1 MDWTKS
7 KTILI
12 VALLIADLVL
22 ILFMYDAYRPDENQQ
37 EILKNTIAYMK
48 DRGFT
53 VSGKIPDEEKK
64 MSYLSVKYETVNQDL
79 LKQALDNQTP
89 LESASPS
96 KEEVLALCDS
106 VIRAAGMF
114 SDSMAEDKI
123 VKSDVGWIVTYKTMV
138 DGIPLEKSDIRCE
151 VQNGRVTSVLN
162 EWLEPTGFGSAKKDI
177 LPLAEALMNF
187 TFAIDDSY
195 ANVDLDSSGSIPAGG
210 AASGKANAPGN
221 GSIPAGGIPGKGSI
235 SNLETSPANHK
246 DHIDITDMQVVYW
259 LNPDAF
265 HWLNPDETDTV
276 QPLAENTAY
285 PAWKIT
291 YQVNGGSSQVKYID
305 ALGN

>member
-22 ILFMYDAYRPDENQQ
+22 VLFMYHAYRPDENAQ
-37 EILKNTIAYMK
+37 EILNNTISYMK
-48 DRGFT
+48 DNNFT
-53 VSGKIPDEEKK
+53 VSAPIPDGEQK

-79 LKQALDNQTP
+79 LKKALDNQTP

-96 KEEVLALCDS
+96 KEDVLALCDS

-123 VKSDVGWIVTYKTMV
+123 EKSDVGWIVTYKTMV

-162 EWLEPTGFGSAKKDI
+162 EWLEPTGFGSAKKKI
-177 LPLAEALMNF
+177 LPPAEALMNF
-187 TFAIDDSY
+187 TFIIDDSY
-195 ANVDLDSSGSIPAGG
+195 ANADSGGGSNIPASVS
-210 AASGKANAPGN
+210 ASGKGSASVNAN
-221 GSIPAGGIPGKGSI
+221 SSGKGSA
-235 SNLETSPANHK
+235 SNLETSPADHK

-291 YQVNGGSSQVKYID
+291 YQMNGGTPQVKYID

>member
-22 ILFMYDAYRPDENQQ
+22 LLFMYDAYRPDENQQ
-37 EILKNTIAYMK
+37 QILKNTIAYMK

-53 VSGKIPDEEKK
+53 ISTKIPDGEKK

-79 LKQALDNQTP
+79 LKQALDSQVP
-89 LESASPS
+89 LESDSPS
-96 KEEVLALCDS
+96 KADVQALCDS

-114 SDSMAEDKI
+114 SDSMTTDVIEKTDK
-123 VKSDVGWIVTYKTMV
+123 GWIVSYKTMV
-138 DGIPLEKSDIRCE
+138 DGIPLEKSDIRCD
-151 VQNGRVTSVLN
+151 VQNGRVVSVEN
-162 EWLEPTGFGSAKKDI
+162 EWLEPTGFGSAKKKI
-177 LPLAEALMNF
+177 LPPAEALMNF
-187 TFAIDDSY
+187 TFAIDDGYS
-195 ANVDLDSSGSIPAGG
+195 NPTDTPGG
-210 AASGKANAPGN
+210 TSAPH
-221 GSIPAGGIPGKGSI
+221 
-235 SNLETSPANHK
+235 NLETSPADHK

-265 HWLNPDETDTV
+265 HWLNPDENDTV

-285 PAWKIT
+285 PAWKFT
-291 YQVNGGSSQVKYID
+291 YQVNGGSPQVKYID